1 MKREELAKI
10 KEILLNWK
18 REILESQ
25 EKAVKEM
32 AKEGEDVTF
41 SDPSDRA
48 SYEEDKT
55 LQLRIK
61 DRESKL
67 LAKIDETLKRIE
79 RGEYGICEEC
89 GVEIPFERLLAR
101 PVTTLCIECKTEQEE
116 KEKK

>member
-1 MKREELAKI
+1 MTREQLEKI
-10 KEILLNWK
+10 KEILFTWK
-18 REILESQ
+18 KEILEAQ

-32 AKEGEDVTF
+32 AKEGSEATF
-41 SDPSDRA
+41 SDPADRA

-55 LQLRIK
+55 IQLRIK
-61 DRESKL
+61 DREGKL

-79 RGEYGICEEC
+79 KGEYGKCEEC
-89 GVEIPFERLLAR
+89 GEEIPFERLLAR